1 MKIEKE
7 LNSYTDMGG
16 EDKEIVATVKQ
27 TIENKKLEGE
37 KIIEQIRIEDEA
49 RQNERVIESGLDL
62 FNKAIAA

>member
-1 MKIEKE
+1 
-7 LNSYTDMGG
+7 MGG